1 MKNYDEYFFQCK
13 CGDSYNLFVMLL
25 FRSVSYII
33 ETLKGG
39 GKIKLEEAKKKRK
52 KNKNK
57 TKFYLYI

>member
-39 GKIKLEEAKKKRK
+39 GKIKLEEAKKKK
-52 KNKNK
+52 
-57 TKFYLYI
+57 

>member
-1 MKNYDEYFFQCK
+1 
-13 CGDSYNLFVMLL
+13 MLL

-39 GKIKLEEAKKKRK
+39 GKIKLEEAKKKN
-52 KNKNK
+52 NKNK